1 MAAVPSPGA
10 SGMHMYVCGAMTG
23 ALVVER
29 LGCTSDHARWQ
40 VQVHIDTVVSE
51 LKQVHEST
59 RQRART

>member
-40 VQVHIDTVVSE
+40 VQVHIDIVSE
-51 LKQVHEST
+51 LGQVHEST